1 MAEAVRLVSLQR
13 GYDLRGIAL
22 VAMGGAGPVHAGRL
36 LKLLQ
41 ARAVVVPARPGV
53 SSAYG
58 LLLAQVRHEASRPYP
73 RLVQQA
79 EPAR

>member
-58 LLLAQVRHEASRPYP
+58 LLLAQIRHEASRPYP
-73 RLVQQA
+73 RLVQ
-79 EPAR
+79 ES